1 MQKTVISQN
10 YHSTPLFLFQV
21 GVTCLKMQFP
31 GGSDD
36 KKSTHSAENLGS
48 VPGLGRYPGEGNG
61 YSPQYSYLG
70 NSRDRGAWQATVHG
84 VTELDTTEHYSVLR
98 PEIGMVSQLLA
109 DPLHLLWVL

>member
-48 VPGLGRYPGEGNG
+48 VPGLGRYPGGGHGNPLQCSCQDNPHRERRG
-61 YSPQYSYLG
+61 YSPQG
-70 NSRDRGAWQATVHG
+70 
-84 VTELDTTEHYSVLR
+84 
-98 PEIGMVSQLLA
+98 
-109 DPLHLLWVL
+109 